1 MPPSSGVVTLGIDA
15 GITVVPD
22 TFLLGPLFGVY
33 TFLPVLKSYLS
44 NPGVNGSYIYTLG
57 GWIEGVDEL
66 DGVDAGCVT
75 VVGAVAPASACLRA
89 TSAAPFPLPPNT
101 PASACLRATSAAPFP
116 LPPDTPAL
124 AGGLLGMHGGKLVI
138 SSPVDVTGQKFRP
151 PAVNCR
157 SESVI

>member
-75 VVGAVAPASACLRA
+75 VVGAVAPASAR
-89 TSAAPFPLPPNT
+89 
-101 PASACLRATSAAPFP
+101 LRATSAAPFP

-138 SSPVDVTGQKFRP
+138 SSPVDVIGGNPNACNVALRASDAF
-151 PAVNCR
+151 AY
-157 SESVI
+157 SA